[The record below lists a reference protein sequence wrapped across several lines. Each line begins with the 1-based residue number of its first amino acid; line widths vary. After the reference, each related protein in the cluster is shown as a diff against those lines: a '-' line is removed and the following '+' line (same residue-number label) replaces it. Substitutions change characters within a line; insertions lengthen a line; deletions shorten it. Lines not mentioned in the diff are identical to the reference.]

1 MVSRRSFITKSAVA
15 TAAAIITPSL
25 LSRNVFAAENSP
37 LNGKKV
43 LFVWGGWM
51 GHEPDKCREIF
62 VPWMKSEGAEVT
74 YSTLKHTTTILRM
87 TLT

>member
-25 LSRNVFAAENSP
+25 LTRNVFAAGNSP

-43 LFVWGGWM
+43 LFVWEDGWVM
-51 GHEPDKCREIF
+51 SR
-62 VPWMKSEGAEVT
+62 
-74 YSTLKHTTTILRM
+74 
-87 TLT
+87 